1 MQGAR
6 SPRLRDSATVLAV
19 PGLCAASAQVGIYP
33 GRLETVGSRN
43 RAASPWPPTN
53 RESAPLPAGRGPG
66 GGSAGEDRTLG
77 PCYSGWI
84 DPSQGLAREVQ
95 RRPAIKMRENR
106 AAFLI
111 PPWGQQPSRI
121 GGPSTGLSLISTNA
135 GFARRLN
142 LSRAPKTLLVAG
154 FTEWNCGQTM
164 HLACV
169 VGPVV
174 VREPCLHGNSQLGQ
188 VNRMPAG
195 IPIAADV
202 RPGLVHGFSGDLA
215 SRSSIRLSNSWDRYS
230 NLPIVFSATGDPE
243 RSPARRFLASRF
255 ISRHESSPV

>member
-1 MQGAR
+1 MRICGHAAALITTTCGAM
-6 SPRLRDSATVLAV
+6 PIRLQERDRPPS
-19 PGLCAASAQVGIYP
+19 SK
-33 GRLETVGSRN
+33 GR
-43 RAASPWPPTN
+43 
-53 RESAPLPAGRGPG
+53 
-66 GGSAGEDRTLG
+66 DRTLG

-142 LSRAPKTLLVAG
+142 LSRAPNTLLVAG

-243 RSPARRFLASRF
+243 RSPARKFLASRF